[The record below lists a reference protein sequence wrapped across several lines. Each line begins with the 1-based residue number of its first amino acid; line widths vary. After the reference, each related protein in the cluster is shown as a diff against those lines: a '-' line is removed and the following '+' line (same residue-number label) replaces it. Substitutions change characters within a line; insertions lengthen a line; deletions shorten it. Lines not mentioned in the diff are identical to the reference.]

1 MPNEEGMVMIDWL
14 KDQPN
19 ACSFYTLSAK
29 RNPSQEALFATLKAM
44 RDRIVG
50 AEVGLGKNHNPTLF
64 FELGC
69 PARQY
74 QQ

>member
-1 MPNEEGMVMIDWL
+1 MANEEGIVVIDWL

-29 RNPSQEALFATLKAM
+29 RNPSQEALFVTLKAM

-50 AEVGLGKNHNPTLF
+50 GEVGLGKNHNPTLF
-64 FELGC
+64 FELNC
-69 PARQY
+69 PPRVY
-74 QQ
+74 